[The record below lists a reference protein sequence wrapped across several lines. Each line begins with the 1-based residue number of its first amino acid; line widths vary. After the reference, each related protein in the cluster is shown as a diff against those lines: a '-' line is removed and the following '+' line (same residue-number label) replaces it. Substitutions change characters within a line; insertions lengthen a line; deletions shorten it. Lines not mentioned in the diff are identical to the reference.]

1 MVPLHN
7 FVVKPVTS
15 CMHVHSMEGCISGK
29 RQAFIKK
36 CIGCYLFQCPIF
48 FFKQDIPRWGE
59 ETRFGTEKRWSHN
72 LQSKYFQTFQKQEAN
87 RQRKSE
93 MLKKL
98 KKIIS
103 CIFVFLA
110 YRICLSVLKLR
121 GKLKRNRLRSQPTTT
136 RSIDLFIGYIVFAG
150 QG

>member
-15 CMHVHSMEGCISGK
+15 CMHVHSMEGCISEK

-59 ETRFGTEKRWSHN
+59 ETRFGTKRWSHN
-72 LQSKYFQTFQKQEAN
+72 LQSKYFQTFLKQEAN

-103 CIFVFLA
+103 CIFFFLA
-110 YRICLSVLKLR
+110 YRMSFGTEIAGETITQPSQILTNNNALDR
-121 GKLKRNRLRSQPTTT
+121 FIYRLHCFCRARIT
-136 RSIDLFIGYIVFAG
+136 
-150 QG
+150 